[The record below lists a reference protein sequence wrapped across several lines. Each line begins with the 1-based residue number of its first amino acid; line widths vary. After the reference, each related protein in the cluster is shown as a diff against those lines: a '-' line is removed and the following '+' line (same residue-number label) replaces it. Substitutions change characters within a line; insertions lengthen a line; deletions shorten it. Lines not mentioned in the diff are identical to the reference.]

1 MHSISSLTITPFF
14 PISFLP
20 ICNNQLLIQT
30 HKLNFHSCSK
40 NTLLTV
46 TAKKRDPQSDPLEN
60 PSSIV
65 DEVLFDEEDDGFLDD
80 FDDEEFADD
89 EYSIEDNEPCVGD
102 GEGGGG
108 ISLAGTSWDKEALAI
123 AEEVTLSFDG
133 DLGIYAFKT
142 FLHNNIR
149 VRIEKLSNKSGSPN
163 IQDIEAFSKAYR
175 ARLDEAE
182 VAGSITGNVSLEVS
196 SPGLERVIRIP
207 QDLERFKERNMYVKY
222 ISTVAETGAPSE
234 CDGVF
239 RLVSYDLETKC
250 CTWGIADVRINREKA
265 GKGRPLNKKQR
276 EWRLETP
283 FETLK
288 LVRNYPEF

>member
-1 MHSISSLTITPFF
+1 MNTQTAFLFRRTT
-14 PISFLP
+14 FLP
-20 ICNNQLLIQT
+20 HT
-30 HKLNFHSCSK
+30 HRIHTPKFCIAMVASSGE
-40 NTLLTV
+40 TE
-46 TAKKRDPQSDPLEN
+46 DFSD
-60 PSSIV
+60 SSSEI
-65 DEVLFDEEDDGFLDD
+65 L
-80 FDDEEFADD
+80 
-89 EYSIEDNEPCVGD
+89 VGD

-108 ISLAGTSWDKEALAI
+108 ISLAGTSWDEEALAI
-123 AEEVTLSFDG
+123 AEEVTLTFEG

-142 FLHNNIR
+142 LLNNIIR
-149 VRIEKLSNKSGSPN
+149 VRIEKLSNMSGSPN

-175 ARLDEAE
+175 VRLDEAE
-182 VAGSITGNVSLEVS
+182 VSGSIPGNVSLEVS
-196 SPGLERVIRIP
+196 SPGLERIFKVP

-222 ISTVAETGAPSE
+222 VSTVAETGAPCE
-234 CDGVF
+234 CDGIF

-250 CTWGIADVRINREKA
+250 CTWGIADVRANREKA

>member
-1 MHSISSLTITPFF
+1 MHSICCWLTKTPFLSS
-14 PISFLP
+14 SFLG
-20 ICNNQLLIQT
+20 ISNKQLFSQP
-30 HKLNFHSCSK
+30 HKLSFHSCSK
-40 NTLLTV
+40 NTHV
-46 TAKKRDPQSDPLEN
+46 SVCAKKSSQPLTDPYDDV
-60 PSSIV
+60 V
-65 DEVLFDEEDDGFLDD
+65 DEDDFLDD
-80 FDDEEFADD
+80 EELEDD

-108 ISLAGTSWDKEALAI
+108 ISLAGTSWDEEALAI
-123 AEEVTLSFDG
+123 AEEVTLTFEG

-142 FLHNNIR
+142 LLNNIIR
-149 VRIEKLSNKSGSPN
+149 VRIEKLSNMSGSPN

-175 ARLDEAE
+175 VRLDEAE
-182 VAGSITGNVSLEVS
+182 VSGSIPGNVSLEVS
-196 SPGLERVIRIP
+196 SPGLERIFKVP

-222 ISTVAETGAPSE
+222 VSTVAETGAPCE
-234 CDGVF
+234 CDGIF

-250 CTWGIADVRINREKA
+250 CTWGIADVRANREKA